1 MGIPLINA
9 ELLALFLETF
19 AYAIFV
25 LLDCVTIP
33 ILIWRRAEVARTS
46 RILLPV
52 AVLMLLI
59 ATAHIVIDFYRA
71 YVAFTTGRLQPGDTS
86 TTFYENLADPLFITK
101 SALYWLQTT
110 LGDSVIIWRCF
121 IVFAKRWLVVVFP
134 VLLMV
139 PALALPSLEPPYF
152 SPLHSGSQLISSSQC
167 ALTST
172 AQARFSSLSTTISST
187 DMHDLTGLIAWRI
200 YNTGRFRPSAG
211 NMMPIIVVLIESG
224 ALYTSSVIA
233 MLCSYLSGSNGQ
245 YPALDLIT
253 PLVGIVFCLIIL
265 QIRYHFNMPSSA
277 SASSNYRS
285 GSNRTEWGQH
295 GDSGA
300 PIYPLNPIA
309 IEITTHREQAGSS
322 MVIPQSSTKKDIE
335 ARSDSI

>member
-71 YVAFTTGRLQPGDTS
+71 YVAFTTGRSQPGDTS

-121 IVFAKRWLVVVFP
+121 IVFAKRWSVVVFP

-139 PALALPSLEPPYF
+139 PALVALVIILRTWSTSIPGTPIFFTATQWITAYF
-152 SPLHSGSQLISSSQC
+152 VITMCINLYC
-167 ALTST
+167 
-172 AQARFSSLSTTISST
+172 
-187 DMHDLTGLIAWRI
+187 TGLIAWRI

-265 QIRYHFNMPSSA
+265 QIRYHFSMPSSA

-285 GSNRTEWGQH
+285 GSNRAEWGQH
-295 GDSGA
+295 SDSGA